1 MHPAHKP
8 LFDSFTFP
16 CGIKIKNRIVMAP
29 MTTWSSNEDGTI
41 SEAELAHYR
50 LRAYDMGLV
59 ITGAAYVTP
68 VGQGFPRQLG
78 VHSDEMIPSLSK
90 LITTIQIRGSWGILQ
105 IFHAGRMRSPDI
117 LPKMQPISASAVP
130 AVHEGATVPHEM
142 TEDEILQTIHAFG
155 EATRRAIEANFDG
168 IEIHGANTYL
178 IQQFFS
184 PHSNRRTDKWGGSI
198 EKRMAFPLAVVDEV
212 NKVAAQHQ
220 HIKKPFM
227 VGYRLSPE
235 EIENPGITMD
245 DTLQL
250 VDALVEKKLDYLHVS
265 TMDFFGGSLR
275 DENDKES
282 RAVIIQERV
291 GNRIPII
298 GVGSIHN
305 PDEAVNVLR
314 SGIPLVAL
322 GRQLLID
329 AIWINKVKE
338 GKEHEIREKLP
349 KNNDDE
355 YSIPDGL
362 WQVLMAR
369 KGWLP
374 VEE

>member
-1 MHPAHKP
+1 M
-8 LFDSFTFP
+8 
-16 CGIKIKNRIVMAP
+16 V
-29 MTTWSSNEDGTI
+29 
-41 SEAELAHYR
+41 
-50 LRAYDMGLV
+50 
-59 ITGAAYVTP
+59 
-68 VGQGFPRQLG
+68 
-78 VHSDEMIPSLSK
+78 
-90 LITTIQIRGSWGILQ
+90 
-105 IFHAGRMRSPDI
+105 SPF
-117 LPKMQPISASAVP
+117 L
-130 AVHEGATVPHEM
+130 
-142 TEDEILQTIHAFG
+142 
-155 EATRRAIEANFDG
+155 
-168 IEIHGANTYL
+168 
-178 IQQFFS
+178 
-184 PHSNRRTDKWGGSI
+184 
-198 EKRMAFPLAVVDEV
+198 
-212 NKVAAQHQ
+212 
-220 HIKKPFM
+220 
-227 VGYRLSPE
+227 GYRLSPE
-235 EIENPGITMD
+235 EVENPGITMD

-265 TMDFFGGSLR
+265 TRDFGSLR

-298 GVGSIHN
+298 GVGSIHT

-322 GRQLLID
+322 GCQLLID
-329 AIWINKVKE
+329 GIWINKVKE

-374 VEE
+374 MEE